1 MKHMSYFSEIEYK
14 PKTENDSLWFET
26 LYFNRWFKDMAGPI
40 LDIGCATGNF
50 ISVAPSIIE
59 GIDVDDDCLR
69 AAKKR
74 GLNVRK
80 IDLNKEMHILESD
93 KYEGIYAK
101 HVIEHLQ
108 EPLNFLREIKRILKP
123 GGKAI
128 ILTPNCPYM
137 LDKGFWDDYTHIHP
151 FTRRSLQMLAIDAG
165 FDKIK
170 IYEDFRCFLGLG
182 RLMRLFN
189 ISPEGIRKIQ
199 RLFGFRGLSLILELT
214 KQ

>member
-1 MKHMSYFSEIEYK
+1 MSYFSEIEYK

-26 LYFNRWFKDMAGPI
+26 IYFNRWFKYLSGPI

-59 GIDVDDDCLR
+59 GIDIDDDCLR
-69 AAKKR
+69 AAEKR
-74 GLNVRK
+74 GLKVRK
-80 IDLNKEMHILESD
+80 IDLNKEMCILESN

-108 EPLNFLREIKRILKP
+108 EPLNFLKDIRRILKHS
-123 GGKAI
+123 GKTI

-151 FTRRSLQMLAIDAG
+151 FTRRSLEMLAIDAG
-165 FDKIK
+165 FKQMK
-170 IYEDFRCFLGLG
+170 IYEDFRCFPGLG

-189 ISPEGIRKIQ
+189 ISPESVRKIQ
-199 RLFGFRGLSLILELT
+199 RLFGFKGLSLILELI
-214 KQ
+214 KE